1 MSGGRPAEGPVVI
14 LRRAPALAALIG
26 ALAIPPGAA
35 SPEGPGA
42 ADALSEARLVE
53 AAINSVVG
61 LQAAFTQTLESA
73 ALPAP
78 QVERGTVY
86 LLRPGRM
93 RWEYAEP
100 RGKLALADGR
110 RSYLY
115 LPEDRQVIVAPLGA
129 AGGMSL
135 LLDPRLDLVASFA
148 IAWGPAPRGGG
159 RRPLLLTPRSPG
171 QEYQY
176 LLLEPDEEHLPRSL
190 VVVDPLGG
198 RVTYR
203 FSRARRLAG
212 LDEAL
217 FRFVPPEGVEVQD
230 LGP

>member
-1 MSGGRPAEGPVVI
+1 MAI
-14 LRRAPALAALIG
+14 LRPVTALAALIG
-26 ALAIPPGAA
+26 ALAVSSAA
-35 SPEGPGA
+35 APEVPGA

-61 LQAAFTQTLESA
+61 LQATFTQTVESA
-73 ALPAP
+73 ALPSP

-110 RSYLY
+110 RTYLY
-115 LPEDRQVIVAPLGA
+115 LPEDRQVITAPLGA
-129 AGGMSL
+129 GGAGGGMSL
-135 LLDPRLDLVASFA
+135 LLDPRLDLASSFA
-148 IAWGPAPRGGG
+148 IAWGPAPRDGG
-159 RRPLLLTPRSPG
+159 RRPLMLTPRGPG

-176 LLLEPDEEHLPRSL
+176 LLLEPGEEHLPLSL
-190 VVVDPLGG
+190 AVVDPLGG

-203 FSRARRLAG
+203 FTRTRRVAG
-212 LDEAL
+212 LDEGL
-217 FRFVPPEGVEVQD
+217 FRFVAPEGVGVQEI
-230 LGP
+230 GP